1 MYMLVNKYLFKT
13 NTEEFG
19 FFFIFGVVNAAVR
32 EIFSFACQ
40 DAKEIAEIREYN
52 NELFAL
58 TK

>member
-1 MYMLVNKYLFKT
+1 MYMIAKKYVFKT
-13 NTEEFG
+13 NTKDSV
-19 FFFIFGVVNAAVR
+19 FFIFGMVNAAVR

>member
-1 MYMLVNKYLFKT
+1 MIANKYVFKT
-13 NTEEFG
+13 NTKDSVFFMFG
-19 FFFIFGVVNAAVR
+19 MVNAAVR